1 MTNMKN
7 ESSGLSIL
15 WFLLFCWGAWGVLS
29 DAWHSKARYSM
40 QYNVDSDHV
49 FVNDEPTDCNFMRAP
64 LGTKGC
70 HYDRIVQ
77 TRFIRTRTAS
87 TMPLPTA
94 PRDPTETSIYFRRF
108 GMDAE
113 SRRNLLS
120 RANGSSRKSLS
131 TGGERLCA
139 CADRCC

>member
-15 WFLLFCWGAWGVLS
+15 WFLLFCWGAWALLS

-49 FVNDEPTDCNFMRAP
+49 FVNDEPTDCNFMRRRWDQG
-64 LGTKGC
+64 LSL
-70 HYDRIVQ
+70 HRIVQ

-94 PRDPTETSIYFRRF
+94 PCDPTETIFTSGGSAWMRNP
-108 GMDAE
+108 D
-113 SRRNLLS
+113 NLLS